1 MVYKKSHFFKL
12 TVPLLFYMAG
22 FWNARVLTQPNDSGV
37 IDRIY
42 WEAIEKSDEAFRIN
56 GGVKDSSSISLG
68 QGSKI
73 RIWDYFGPNYN
84 CKSRERVGKIGDG
97 GKWLCGVSSELLE
110 KAECTVY
117 SVGSKGEISFEKGI
131 EEKLPHCEIHI
142 FDPTL
147 TVEQKNN
154 VHDFLH
160 KTKLHEIG
168 LGESNGELKIGN
180 RKVLWTQK
188 TRSVYQVQT
197 LSTLMSELGHKW
209 LDVLK
214 IDIEGGEWKVF
225 ESLFATMH
233 RIPATQIQVELHF
246 LGDVNTVLSFFKKMR
261 EKGFRVF
268 SVEPNYYGRT
278 AENARL
284 MIEYSFIQVDG
295 YGSIVWRGP

>member
-1 MVYKKSHFFKL
+1 
-12 TVPLLFYMAG
+12 MAG
-22 FWNARVLTQPNDSGV
+22 YWSARILTEPNDSGV
-37 IDRIY
+37 IDKIY
-42 WEAIEKSDEAFRIN
+42 LEAVEKSDEAFLIN

-84 CKSRERVGKIGDG
+84 CKYRERVGKIGDG
-97 GKWLCGVSSELLE
+97 GKWLCGVSSELRN
-110 KAECTVY
+110 KAECIIY

-147 TVEQKNN
+147 TDEQKNN
-154 VHDFLH
+154 VYAFLH
-160 KTKLHEIG
+160 KSELHEIG
-168 LGESNGELKIGN
+168 LGESNGEFKIGN

-188 TRSVYQVQT
+188 TKSAYQMKT
-197 LSTLMSELGHKW
+197 LTTLMSELGHTW

-214 IDIEGGEWKVF
+214 IDIEGGEWNVF

-233 RIPATQIQVELHF
+233 RIPATQIQIELHF
-246 LGDVNTVLSFFKKMR
+246 LGDVNSVLRFFTKMR
-261 EKGFRVF
+261 DKGFRVF

-284 MIEYSFIQVDG
+284 MIEYSFIQVDE